1 MLEGEIEDVTLPAT
15 LQQALSLRLA
25 VLYRDEELQALL
37 ELGAALGGQFT
48 LARPAPQQK
57 RNAPRPAACSAHS
70 PCNERHRAST
80 GHSIAAARALE
91 NSLFSAVGGQGAGGC
106 PTRCLFRRRRC
117 SCCGCCA
124 SGGKEVAR
132 GCIGWS
138 GAEARRPCARGGHW
152 QLRALA
158 LPRRG

>member
-57 RNAPRPAACSAHS
+57 RNASRPAACSAHS

-80 GHSIAAARALE
+80 GHSITSTRALLKE
-91 NSLFSAVGGQGAGGC
+91 RPVSNS
-106 PTRCLFRRRRC
+106 RREE
-117 SCCGCCA
+117 G
-124 SGGKEVAR
+124 
-132 GCIGWS
+132 
-138 GAEARRPCARGGHW
+138 
-152 QLRALA
+152 
-158 LPRRG
+158 